1 MYLFVEV
8 IFMLDNEE
16 ICQKQATV
24 QMLSLINS
32 LLLSCKLTNSII
44 QLWR

>member
-1 MYLFVEV
+1 
-8 IFMLDNEE
+8 MLDNEE
-16 ICQKQATV
+16 ICQKQSTV

-32 LLLSCKLTNSII
+32 EIIGELLLLSCKLTNSII